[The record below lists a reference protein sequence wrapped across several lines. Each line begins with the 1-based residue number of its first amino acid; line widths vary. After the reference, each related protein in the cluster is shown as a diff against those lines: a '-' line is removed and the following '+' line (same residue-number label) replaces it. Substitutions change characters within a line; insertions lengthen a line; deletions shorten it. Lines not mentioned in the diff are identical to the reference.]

1 MFTTTMAVKAT
12 ARSVRYD
19 ASNGFLTHAA
29 LLRRLRWMPLSM
41 GWYDTNR
48 RGNFKAEK
56 AEKEMTN
63 D

>member
-1 MFTTTMAVKAT
+1 
-12 ARSVRYD
+12 
-19 ASNGFLTHAA
+19 
-29 LLRRLRWMPLSM
+29 M

-48 RGNFKAEK
+48 RGNFKAEN